1 MRDLSTQLI
10 GRRFE
15 LKIFFLIWSVPQIFD
30 SPYVDCCCFLVAL
43 WMSLFNIMDAIAELP
58 SSGSVVVVV
67 VVVVVVFSSGSVEQT
82 ASGPSQ
88 QAS

>member
-1 MRDLSTQLI
+1 MRDLATKLI

-15 LKIFFLIWSVPQIFD
+15 SKIIFSIWSVPQSSDF
-30 SPYVDCCCFLVAL
+30 PYVDCCCFLVAL
-43 WMSLFNIMDAIAELP
+43 WMSLFNIVDAIAEPP
-58 SSGSVVVVV
+58 SSGSVV

-82 ASGPSQ
+82 ASGPSR

>member
-15 LKIFFLIWSVPQIFD
+15 LKIIFLIWSVPQSFD
-30 SPYVDCCCFLVAL
+30 SPYVDCCCYLVAL
-43 WMSLFNIMDAIAELP
+43 WMSLFNIVDAIAEP
-58 SSGSVVVVV
+58 PPSGSVD
-67 VVVVVVFSSGSVEQT
+67 VVFSSGSVEQT
-82 ASGPSQ
+82 ASGPSR

>member
-1 MRDLSTQLI
+1 MRDLSTKLI

-15 LKIFFLIWSVPQIFD
+15 SKIIFPIWSVPQRSD

-43 WMSLFNIMDAIAELP
+43 WMSLFNIVDAIAEPP
-58 SSGSVVVVV
+58 SSGSVVVV

-82 ASGPSQ
+82 ASGPSR

>member
-1 MRDLSTQLI
+1 MRDLPTKLI

-15 LKIFFLIWSVPQIFD
+15 SKIIFSIWSVPQSSDF
-30 SPYVDCCCFLVAL
+30 PYVDCCCFLVAL
-43 WMSLFNIMDAIAELP
+43 WMSLFNIVDANAEPP
-58 SSGSVVVVV
+58 SSGSVVV

-82 ASGPSQ
+82 ASGPSR

>member
-15 LKIFFLIWSVPQIFD
+15 LKIIFLIWSVPQSFD

-43 WMSLFNIMDAIAELP
+43 WMSLFNIVDAIAEPP
-58 SSGSVVVVV
+58 SSASVV

>member
-10 GRRFE
+10 SRRFE
-15 LKIFFLIWSVPQIFD
+15 LKIIFSIWSVPQNSD

-43 WMSLFNIMDAIAELP
+43 WMSLFNVVNAIAEPP
-58 SSGSVVVVV
+58 SSGPVV
-67 VVVVVVFSSGSVEQT
+67 VVVVVVFSSGWVEQT

>member
-1 MRDLSTQLI
+1 M
-10 GRRFE
+10 
-15 LKIFFLIWSVPQIFD
+15 PQSSD

-43 WMSLFNIMDAIAELP
+43 WMSLFNIVDAIAEPP
-58 SSGSVVVVV
+58 SSGSAVVVII
-67 VVVVVVFSSGSVEQT
+67 VVVFSSGSVEQT

>member
-1 MRDLSTQLI
+1 MRDLATKLI

-15 LKIFFLIWSVPQIFD
+15 SKIIFSIWSVPQNSD

-43 WMSLFNIMDAIAELP
+43 WMSLFNIVDAIAEPP

-67 VVVVVVFSSGSVEQT
+67 VVVFSSGWVEQT
-82 ASGPSQ
+82 ASGPSR

>member
-10 GRRFE
+10 SRRFE
-15 LKIFFLIWSVPQIFD
+15 LKIIFLIWSVPQSFD

-43 WMSLFNIMDAIAELP
+43 WMSLFNIVDAIAEPP
-58 SSGSVVVVV
+58 SSGSAVVVII
-67 VVVVVVFSSGSVEQT
+67 VVVFSSGSVEQT